1 MTVQD
6 RKIPTHELTYARLRD
21 MVLFGHLQPGQPVT
35 IQGLVSDLEAGMTP
49 VREAI
54 RRLIA
59 EGALTL
65 LGNRRV
71 LVPHLTPGLL
81 DQIAF
86 ARLTIE
92 PRLAELAAP
101 RLTATIIAR
110 LEALDRGVDRAIR
123 ERYPRFCY
131 GRSQCRNPHHLRRT
145 IPSMIRIAEGPTPS
159 RLIRG
164 RSTR

>member
-65 LGNRRV
+65 LDNRRV

-92 PRLAELAAP
+92 PRLAELATP

-123 ERYPRFCY
+123 ERYPRFCR
-131 GRSQCRNPHHLRRT
+131 GRAQCRNPHHLRRT
-145 IPSMIRIAEGPTPS
+145 IPSMIRIAERPTPS

>member
-1 MTVQD
+1 MQD

-65 LGNRRV
+65 LDNRRV

-145 IPSMIRIAEGPTPS
+145 IPLMIRIAEGLTIS
-159 RLIRG
+159 RLFRG